1 MVLTLA
7 YNPKLLKLTKP
18 LQPIMT
24 GKLYKV
30 FENNIKPLGL
40 MY

>member
-24 GKLYKV
+24 GELYKI
-30 FENNIKPLGL
+30 FDNNISQLT
-40 MY
+40 